1 MARFQETKARN
12 DQGPVA
18 DHVGHQNLMENL
30 TDPLDSSGMDMM
42 DEARIPKA
50 RKPYTITKQR
60 EKWTEDEHKLF
71 LEALQLHGRA
81 WRRIQEHIGTKTA
94 VQIRSHAQ
102 KFFSKVIKESSG
114 DNCNSLGAAP
124 SIQIPPPRPKRK
136 PVHPYPRKLG
146 STASKNVPALK
157 QLEKP
162 QLQVQSLY
170 DQDNGS
176 PTSVLTVPQIRAD
189 TLGSESGGSPT
200 STIDIEERC
209 PTPSI
214 ATAELA
220 VELPPTNDEE
230 VKGNG
235 DHEEVTCDRS
245 GVPVL
250 RLFGKRV
257 MVNDLHQMSV
267 PDAGNLQ
274 TVADMEVDASAETP
288 TSGTGKFSSHGAAE
302 ANTWNP
308 WLTNTQQF
316 LYYLP
321 NGQIFSVHSAL
332 PCFTYHNEGV
342 TCTQFSNPQVVAS
355 DQQHQHQTSEAV
367 DYKGIRREGS
377 WTESNTS
384 SSSVPETA
392 THNSETTESYRN
404 GNRNEDEMVP
414 SPDSRKCVS
423 PGSNCRR
430 GFVPYKRCVADSEA
444 LLKSQAPQEEAD
456 GEMTRLC
463 L

>member
-1 MARFQETKARN
+1 MARFQETKAMN

-18 DHVGHQNLMENL
+18 DHVGHQNLMEKL
-30 TDPLDSSGMDMM
+30 IDPLDSGGMDMT
-42 DEARIPKA
+42 DDARIPKA

-146 STASKNVPALK
+146 STLGKHIPELK

-162 QLQVQSLY
+162 QLQVQPLY
-170 DQDNGS
+170 DQDNAS
-176 PTSVLTVPQIRAD
+176 PTSVLTAAHIGSD
-189 TLGSESGGSPT
+189 TLASESGGSPA

-220 VELPPTNDEE
+220 VELPPAKFEE
-230 VKGNG
+230 AKGTG
-235 DHEEVTCDRS
+235 D
-245 GVPVL
+245 PVL

-257 MVNDLHQMSV
+257 MVNDLHKVST
-267 PDAGNLQ
+267 PDARNRKI
-274 TVADMEVDASAETP
+274 VADMEVDASAETP
-288 TSGTGKFSSHGAAE
+288 TSGAGKFSSHGAAE
-302 ANTWNP
+302 ANAWNP
-308 WLTNTQQF
+308 WLTNTHQF

-321 NGQIFSVHSAL
+321 NGQFFSVHSAL
-332 PCFTYHNEGV
+332 PCFSYHNEGV
-342 TCTQFSNPQVVAS
+342 PWPPLSNPQVVAS
-355 DQQHQHQTSEAV
+355 NQQHQHQSSEAV
-367 DYKGIRREGS
+367 DYKCIQREGS
-377 WTESNTS
+377 WTQSNTA

-392 THNSETTESYRN
+392 TQNSETTESYRH
-404 GNRNEDEMVP
+404 GSRNEDEVVP
-414 SPDSRKCVS
+414 FPDSRKCVS

-430 GFVPYKRCVADSEA
+430 GFVPYKRGVADREV

>member
-1 MARFQETKARN
+1 MAGSGIQFLEMARFQETKAMN
-12 DQGPVA
+12 DQGPLA
-18 DHVGHQNLMENL
+18 DHVGHQNFMENL
-30 TDPLDSSGMDMM
+30 TNPLDSSGMDMM
-42 DEARIPKA
+42 DEGRIPKA

-60 EKWTEDEHKLF
+60 EKWTEEEHKLF

-114 DNCNSLGAAP
+114 DNCNNLGAAT

-146 STASKNVPALK
+146 STAGKSIPALK

-162 QLQVQSLY
+162 QLQVQPLY
-170 DQDNGS
+170 DHDNGS
-176 PTSVLTVPQIRAD
+176 PTSVLTAPQIGCD
-189 TLGSESGGSPT
+189 TLASESGGSPA

-220 VELPPTNDEE
+220 AELPPAKFEE
-230 VKGNG
+230 DKGNG
-235 DHEEVTCDRS
+235 NCKEFTCDRS
-245 GVPVL
+245 GAQVL

-257 MVNDLHQMSV
+257 MVNDLHQIST
-267 PDAGNLQ
+267 PDAENMQ

-288 TSGTGKFSSHGAAE
+288 TSGTGKFSSHGAGE
-302 ANTWNP
+302 ASTWNP
-308 WLTNTQQF
+308 WLTNTHQF

-321 NGQIFSVHSAL
+321 HGQFFFIHSAL
-332 PCFTYHNEGV
+332 PCFSYHNEGAPFP
-342 TCTQFSNPQVVAS
+342 QLSNSQVVAPN
-355 DQQHQHQTSEAV
+355 QQHQHQTSE
-367 DYKGIRREGS
+367 DHKHMQREGS
-377 WTESNTS
+377 WAESNTV
-384 SSSVPETA
+384 SSSVPETT
-392 THNSETTESYRN
+392 THNSETTESYRHES
-404 GNRNEDEMVP
+404 RNDDVMVP
-414 SPDSRKCVS
+414 I
-423 PGSNCRR
+423 PGSNCKR
-430 GFVPYKRCVADSEA
+430 GFVPYKRCVAESKK
-444 LLKSQAPQEEAD
+444 LLKSQVSQEEAD